1 MTDLRRFRQGE
12 RPYWD
17 EVLKT
22 HRSTVWRVAMAH
34 GEDRDDAEDL
44 FQMAVLRAWER
55 RESYDGRGP
64 VGGWFYQ
71 VAKRVCLSEVRRR
84 RNRRRLL
91 ERATGMGVLEEV
103 LWSPPTPLEE
113 VLQAE
118 AYVLLRQA
126 AQSLAPREREAFDLR
141 RIQHKSYDEA
151 ARLMGITEATV
162 RSQVRKAASHLRE
175 SLQGAKGKELRDG
188 LSRD

>member
-1 MTDLRRFRQGE
+1 MTDLRRFREGE

-17 EVLKT
+17 EVLRT
-22 HRSTVWRVAMAH
+22 HRKTVWRVAMAH

-44 FQMAVLRAWER
+44 FQMAVLRAWEG

-64 VGGWFYQ
+64 VEAWLYQ

-84 RNRRRLL
+84 RTRRRLL
-91 ERATGMGVLEEV
+91 ERATGKGVLEEV
-103 LWSPPTPLEE
+103 LWSSLTPLEE

-118 AYVLLRQA
+118 PYVLLRQA
-126 AQSLAPREREAFDLR
+126 AQSLSPREREAFDLR

-151 ARLMGITEATV
+151 ARLMGTTEATV
-162 RSQVRKAASHLRE
+162 RSLVRKAASHLRE
-175 SLQGAKGKELRDG
+175 SLQGTKGKELMDG